1 MLIKSIN
8 PYRTH
13 AENPM
18 ESVGFGTT
26 RHQGLFYDLDT
37 CQKIEEKLNKDKVVV
52 SLTEHTNSSQYMQVI
67 LVQDNRQC
75 MALIPQ
81 YFTLRVVPITYM
93 IIPRQLPALLH
104 FSCLEVMI

>member
-1 MLIKSIN
+1 MSLLRS
-8 PYRTH
+8 PQRVFLSVH
-13 AENPM
+13 

-67 LVQDNRQC
+67 LVRDNR
-75 MALIPQ
+75 
-81 YFTLRVVPITYM
+81 
-93 IIPRQLPALLH
+93 
-104 FSCLEVMI
+104 